1 MHDLVHYLNAKPVF
15 NTKWSSYYQDMC
27 KIDDFNLEKIDYGY
41 IHTKNVSR
49 IRNWA
54 DDIHKTYDLKDSKH
68 C

>member
-1 MHDLVHYLNAKPVF
+1 
-15 NTKWSSYYQDMC
+15 MC

-41 IHTKNVSR
+41 IHTKNISI

-54 DDIHKTYDLKDSKH
+54 DDIYKTYDLKDSKH